1 MLNPF
6 PSLLIYS
13 MLAPFFLRLVVGFI
27 FIDLGLLA
35 WKTERERWIISLKAL
50 RIPRPQA
57 AVKVLG
63 VIEAIAGIM
72 LLIGFY
78 TQVAALVLAILTLGE
93 AYIEYKDPA
102 ILKRNLTFYIVLFAI
117 SLSLLFSGAGAYAI
131 DLPL

>member
-13 MLAPFFLRLVVGFI
+13 MLAPFFLRLVAGFI

-35 WKTERERWIISLKAL
+35 WKTEREGWIISLKAM
-50 RIPRPQA
+50 RIPKPEA
-57 AVKVLG
+57 AVKALG

-78 TQVAALVLAILTLGE
+78 TQIAALALAVLTLGE

-102 ILKRNLTFYIVLFAI
+102 ILKRNLTFYILLFAI
-117 SLSLLFSGAGAYAI
+117 SLSLLFSGAGAYAF